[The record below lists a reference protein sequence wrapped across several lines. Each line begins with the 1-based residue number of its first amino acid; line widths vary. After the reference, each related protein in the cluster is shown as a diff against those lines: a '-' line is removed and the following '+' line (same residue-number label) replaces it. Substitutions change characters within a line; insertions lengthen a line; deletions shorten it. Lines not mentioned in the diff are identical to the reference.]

1 MLMDSDRIEALLARY
16 WECETTL
23 EEEKELR
30 EYFGQ
35 REVPAQF
42 KEAAALF
49 AYFGEQQNKQVNEVT
64 FDKEVVNK
72 IQVTPKNRSKVV
84 RLLYNF
90 SRIAAGLIVVVVA
103 TYYIRTEIRKTTPQ
117 EMVDTYSD
125 PKLAFEETKKALLM
139 ISKGFGKA
147 EEQAKKINLLN
158 EAKEE
163 LKEENKTQEL

>member
-1 MLMDSDRIEALLARY
+1 MDSNKIEALLAKY
-16 WECETTL
+16 WECETSL
-23 EEEKELR
+23 EEENQLR
-30 EYFGQ
+30 EYFNQ
-35 REVPAQF
+35 QDIPAQF

-49 AYFGEQQNKQVNEVT
+49 VYFGEQRNKQVNEIT
-64 FDKEVVNK
+64 FDKTVVDK
-72 IQVTPKNRSKVV
+72 IQAKPKDKSKVV
-84 RLLYNF
+84 RLMYNF

-147 EEQAKKINLLN
+147 EEQVKKINLLN

-163 LKEENKTQEL
+163 IQNEGETKEL